1 MSKKSKYRKNVKY
14 VSTLVIQK
22 ATFIYVGL
30 SVCVWVCIHGYQG
43 DQILD
48 CCTDYWGPSGD
59 EDKQGEE
66 KGRALLKGKNK
77 NKKSLY
83 ADIVID
89 HICAYKWNDIWYSLI
104 YSAYK

>member
-30 SVCVWVCIHGYQG
+30 SVCVCVSVCIHGYQG

-48 CCTDYWGPSGD
+48 CSTDYWGPNGD

-66 KGRALLKGKNK
+66 IGRALLKEKNI
-77 NKKSLY
+77 KSLY

-89 HICAYKWNDIWYSLI
+89 HICGYK
-104 YSAYK
+104 